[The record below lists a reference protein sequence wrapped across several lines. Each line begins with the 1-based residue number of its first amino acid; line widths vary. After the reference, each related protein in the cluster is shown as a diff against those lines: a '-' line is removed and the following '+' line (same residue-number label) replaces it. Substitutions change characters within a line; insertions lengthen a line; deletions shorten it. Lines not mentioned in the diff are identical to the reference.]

1 MTPYF
6 AQAGAYL
13 IEVVFGFYILVV
25 LLRFLFQL
33 ARANFYNPISQFL
46 VTLSNPPLRI
56 LRRIIPGLWGIDLAS
71 VALLVALQ
79 VLESYAIGWM
89 QGFVGNLSGV
99 VFLAAVQLLQ
109 LTVYVYIFTIFI
121 RVIMSW
127 FSPYGMRRHPLSDL
141 LFQLTEPLLGRAR
154 RVIPPISGFDFS
166 PVAVFVLLELTLIL
180 IIGPLND
187 IGAALMRG

>member
-13 IEVVFGFYILVV
+13 IQVVFGFYILVV

-56 LRRIIPGLWGIDLAS
+56 LQRIIPGLWGIDLAS
-71 VALLVALQ
+71 VVLLVALK

-89 QGFVGNLSGV
+89 QGFVGNLTGV
-99 VFLAAVQLLQ
+99 VFFAVVQLLQ

-127 FSPYGMRRHPLSDL
+127 FSPYGMQRHPLSDL

-154 RVIPPISGFDFS
+154 RVIPPISGFDLS

-187 IGAALMRG
+187 IGVALMRG